1 LPSAVINT
9 PGTWF
14 IARNSD
20 FGCGQTNNATTVDLQ
35 LIVNSSP
42 TVSLN
47 CPALCP
53 GDASNITATP
63 SPAGTYTYNWTAL
76 PGVVTNPGN
85 NSTVNTST
93 AGMYTVIATNTAT
106 NCASEATSCTIA
118 VQNPPSINAISP
130 P

>member
-1 LPSAVINT
+1 VTASNNGCSANSQVIVVVNPT
-9 PGTWF
+9 PT
-14 IARNSD
+14 I
-20 FGCGQTNNATTVDLQ
+20 
-35 LIVNSSP
+35 
-42 TVSLN
+42 SLN
-47 CPALCP
+47 CPALCA
-53 GDASNITATP
+53 GIASDITATP
-63 SPAGTYTYNWTAL
+63 SPAGTYTYNWTL
-76 PGVVTNPGN
+76 PGGVTNPGN